1 MANFNNN
8 SRVGVNVEGKNVE
21 ATVLK
26 LHRVVDTNGDIWMVT
41 GSQSNINKHDIGNGI
56 ECGEYGMGLEIFNR
70 LMRGEKIPLNT
81 SISFFKN
88 CHYDGDLDFTEIHN
102 EDANGEGFEGVGYVN
117 EQGLFIHPELLFKGY
132 VLETGTMSNRPLPVE
147 EIATLIKHGRLELKS
162 VPVGLR
168 GLVHSYMLDDG
179 YPTSHV
185 LGDHLNNMG
194 SIINKITR
202 ELAGTEFRIE
212 FLLTDIK
219 WVEYEYSGLKFN
231 PIFDFQ
237 SADFEYDDD
246 EGYEDASLSFIHIL
260 GMLDEAFTYI
270 GYYVDVLELDMNHI
284 KFQLRGHGATRV
296 HDIIVTYDG
305 IKCGDKELEFDLFS
319 SRNRKLNMY
328 MMISY
333 LSMIIR

>member
-1 MANFNNN
+1 MSNLNNTN
-8 SRVGVNVEGKNVE
+8 GKETTIVNGEVRLVER
-21 ATVLK
+21 
-26 LHRVVDTNGDIWMVT
+26 LHRVIDTDGEIWMVT

-56 ECGEYGMGLEIFNR
+56 ECGEFGMRLEIFNR

-88 CHYDGDLDFTEIHN
+88 CHYDGDLDFMEIT
-102 EDANGEGFEGVGYVN
+102 DQSVDGEFEGEGYVN
-117 EQGLFIHPELLFKGY
+117 EQGLFIHPELLFRGY

-305 IKCGDKELEFDLFS
+305 IKCGDKELEFDYFS